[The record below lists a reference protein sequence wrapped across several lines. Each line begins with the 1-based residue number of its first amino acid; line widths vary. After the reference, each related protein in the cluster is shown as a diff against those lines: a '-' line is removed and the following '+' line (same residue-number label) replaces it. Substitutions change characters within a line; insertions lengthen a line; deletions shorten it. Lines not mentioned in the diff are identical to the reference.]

1 MAKYIAACVFRY
13 FFQTLTMCCPD
24 WFHRARHLPLL
35 WCWKVFQVRHW
46 FEKYT
51 NTRPNIS
58 AIVPRVSRFTSF
70 SLNQTRPLVLKT
82 VWTDGRL
89 LTQLS
94 NLTSNLSSPVL
105 LTSVDKL
112 VLLSTSSIP
121 LPCVPC
127 YQAVMFSN
135 RTSTDFFSVL
145 QSVSSNFPEHFKR
158 VSQCFAIGL
167 LQCLTINLLRCFSYC
182 VMI

>member
-1 MAKYIAACVFRY
+1 
-13 FFQTLTMCCPD
+13 MCCPD
-24 WFHRARHLPLL
+24 CLHRARHLPLL

-58 AIVPRVSRFTSF
+58 AIVHRVSRFTSF

-82 VWTDGRL
+82 VWTDGRP

-127 YQAVMFSN
+127 NVFKPHVYWFFQCSAVSIFELSRTFQTCKLMFCYWPPP
-135 RTSTDFFSVL
+135 
-145 QSVSSNFPEHFKR
+145 VSHNQPLTMF
-158 VSQCFAIGL
+158 QL
-167 LQCLTINLLRCFSYC
+167 LCHDLNL
-182 VMI
+182 

>member
-82 VWTDGRL
+82 VWTDGRP

-94 NLTSNLSSPVL
+94 NLTSNLSSRVF
-105 LTSVDKL
+105 LTTELQTTSKSVDKL
-112 VLLSTSSIP
+112 VLSSTSSMP
-121 LPCVPC
+121 SPSVPC

-135 RTSTDFFSVL
+135 RTSTDFPISVM

-158 VSQCFAIGL
+158 VS
-167 LQCLTINLLRCFSYC
+167 
-182 VMI
+182 

>member
-1 MAKYIAACVFRY
+1 MSFPCTANMWPSISLHVFSGVS
-13 FFQTLTMCCPD
+13 FKPWPCAVQTVSIELAISLCYG
-24 WFHRARHLPLL
+24 A
-35 WCWKVFQVRHW
+35 
-46 FEKYT
+46 EKCT
-51 NTRPNIS
+51 NKQPNIS
-58 AIVPRVSRFTSF
+58 AIVPRVSWLTSF

-82 VWTDGRL
+82 VWTDGRP

-94 NLTSNLSSPVL
+94 NLTSNLSSRVL

-158 VSQCFAIGL
+158 VS
-167 LQCLTINLLRCFSYC
+167 
-182 VMI
+182 